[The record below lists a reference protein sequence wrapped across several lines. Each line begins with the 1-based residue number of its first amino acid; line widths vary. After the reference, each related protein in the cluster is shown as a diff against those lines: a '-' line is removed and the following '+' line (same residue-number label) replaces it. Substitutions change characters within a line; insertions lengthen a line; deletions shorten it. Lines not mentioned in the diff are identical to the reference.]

1 MKTTVTA
8 TGLNLI
14 DADAERSA
22 AGSYKARQANI
33 SILMAALI
41 DGLDAHAARAAA
53 RPFDYGFS
61 GDLYNVQRR
70 LEEMVASLAG
80 GEA

>member
-14 DADAERSA
+14 DANAERSA
-22 AGSYKARQANI
+22 AGAYKARQANI
-33 SILMAALI
+33 SILIAALI
-41 DGLDAHAARAAA
+41 DGLDAHAKRAAA
-53 RPFDYGFS
+53 QPRDYGYA
-61 GDLYNVQRR
+61 GDLSNAQRR

-80 GEA
+80 VEP